1 MSVLQKIPSGD
12 FDQAQRRF
20 EQIIGHSSALES
32 VLQQVRQVAPTNSTV
47 LILGETGTGKELI
60 ARSIHNISTRFAR
73 PLVKLN
79 CAALPF
85 DLLESELF
93 GHEKG
98 AFTGAIAQKKGRFE
112 MAHTGSL
119 FLDEIGDIPLASQPK
134 LLRVLQEQEFE
145 RLGSGQT
152 HQVDVRLIAATHR
165 DLNQMVKDKEFRS
178 DLYYRL
184 NVFPIFVPPLRERRK
199 DIIPLV
205 WHFVDTFSR
214 RLGKTIECI
223 ATETLNAFELHD
235 WPGNVREL
243 QNVIERAIILSK
255 DGVLPNLLTPCGGEP
270 LPVNATQPGLWQME
284 RMMILRTLQETDW
297 VVGGP
302 DGAAVRLGV
311 KRTTLRAKLKRLGI
325 SRPEPQTAIG

>member
-1 MSVLQKIPSGD
+1 
-12 FDQAQRRF
+12 
-20 EQIIGHSSALES
+20 
-32 VLQQVRQVAPTNSTV
+32 
-47 LILGETGTGKELI
+47 LI

-145 RLGSGQT
+145 RLGSGET

-165 DLNQMVKDKEFRS
+165 DLNQMAKEKEFRS

-184 NVFPIFVPPLRERRK
+184 NVFPIFVPPLRERRE

-205 WHFVDTFSR
+205 WHFVDAFSR
-214 RLGKTIECI
+214 RLGKTIKYI
-223 ATETLNAFELHD
+223 AAETLNAFQLHD
-235 WPGNVREL
+235 WPGNIREL

-255 DGVLPNLLTPCGGEP
+255 DGVLPNLLTPCGCEP
-270 LPVNATQPGLWQME
+270 LPVNATESGLWQME
-284 RMMILRTLQETDW
+284 RMLILRTLRETDW

-302 DGAAVRLGV
+302 DGAAVKLGV
-311 KRTTLRAKLKRLGI
+311 KRTTLTAKLKKLGI
-325 SRPEPQTAIG
+325 SRPDPQTAIR

>member
-1 MSVLQKIPSGD
+1 MSALQTVPAGD
-12 FDQAQRRF
+12 LDQAQRRF
-20 EQIIGHSSALES
+20 EQIIGHSPALES
-32 VLQQVRQVAPTNSTV
+32 VLQQVRQVARTNSTV

-145 RLGSGQT
+145 RLGSGET

-165 DLNQMVKDKEFRS
+165 DLNQMVKEKDFRS

-184 NVFPIFVPPLRERRK
+184 NVFPIFLPPLRERRE

-205 WHFVDTFSR
+205 WHFVESFSR

-223 ATETLNAFELHD
+223 AAETLNAFQRHD
-235 WPGNVREL
+235 WPGNIREL

-255 DGVLPNLLTPCGGEP
+255 DGVLPNLLTPCRCEP
-270 LPVNATQPGLWQME
+270 LPVNATESGLWQME
-284 RMMILRTLQETDW
+284 RMLILRTLQETDW
-297 VVGGP
+297 VLGGP
-302 DGAAVRLGV
+302 DGAAVKLGV
-311 KRTTLRAKLKRLGI
+311 KRTTLTAKLKKLGI
-325 SRPEPQTAIG
+325 SRPDPQTAIR